1 MLRWIILFLLL
12 TVAMAVFAFAGAAT
26 LFAFAGIAA
35 VVGVIAHILFWVFL
49 VLLIGFAIG
58 YFVRQSRDAR

>member
-12 TVAMAVFAFAGAAT
+12 AIVMAVFAFAGAAT

-35 VVGVIAHILFWVFL
+35 IVGVIAHILFWVFL
-49 VLLIGFAIG
+49 ILLIGFAIG
-58 YFVRQSRDAR
+58 YFVRQRHDAR